1 MPQPNISTKYFY
13 TFPNIS
19 AATKYNNQVFQII
32 FPNIFATTQMIQGDF
47 FTAPPLPFSVPNRK
61 PPITALVTENPVT
74 KKDCLLDG
82 FFLVLYDIIDNLPTK
97 YFIKFVS
104 ATFCSA

>member
-32 FPNIFATTQMIQGDF
+32 FPTIFATTQMIQGDF
-47 FTAPPLPFSVPNRK
+47 FTAPPSIFSTKKKTTHHGSCYRK
-61 PPITALVTENPVT
+61 SL
-74 KKDCLLDG
+74 KDCLLDG
-82 FFLVLYDIIDNLPTK
+82 FFLVLVLYDIIDNLPTK

-104 ATFCSA
+104 AIFSSA